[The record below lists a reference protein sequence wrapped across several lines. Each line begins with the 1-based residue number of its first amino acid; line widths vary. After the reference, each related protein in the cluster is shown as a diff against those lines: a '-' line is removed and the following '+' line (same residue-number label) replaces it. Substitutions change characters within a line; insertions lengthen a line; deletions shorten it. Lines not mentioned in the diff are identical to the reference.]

1 MSLTKPTKQD
11 TSLISNNGGNMKY
24 YLITITIYD
33 GDYEYLDKS
42 IIAVDEQDF
51 TSDGKLDDLKVLKL
65 FTGEDDLAYDDWLR
79 AYQIP
84 YCHRG
89 YRLYH
94 SQEIEENDLP
104 ILRKYHI

>member
-1 MSLTKPTKQD
+1 
-11 TSLISNNGGNMKY
+11 MKY
-24 YLITITIYD
+24 YLIHVTVYD

-42 IIAVDEQDF
+42 IIAVDEEDF

-89 YRLYH
+89 YRLY
-94 SQEIEENDLP
+94 SAKEIEENDLP
-104 ILRKYHI
+104 ILRKYGI